1 MNLNLEEKN
10 NNSEEI
16 SINSNTSSKNYS
28 KQKPSSNQ
36 KKKRNKKNKN
46 EKSKSYNNIN
56 LGGGILSEI
65 KQISIPPILEE
76 KENLFKILQSE
87 IVNIDKGIVLLNKKK
102 KYYDEI
108 IQKLGD
114 EIQKEKKDIKINENK
129 NQEYLYMENLL
140 KDISVNEYF

>member
-1 MNLNLEEKN
+1 M
-10 NNSEEI
+10 
-16 SINSNTSSKNYS
+16 
-28 KQKPSSNQ
+28 
-36 KKKRNKKNKN
+36 
-46 EKSKSYNNIN
+46 
-56 LGGGILSEI
+56 GGGILSEI
-65 KQISIPPILEE
+65 KQISIPSILEE

-129 NQEYLYMENLL
+129 NKEYLYMENLL
-140 KDISVNEYF
+140 KDISVNEYFENNLLDDDNSFYNKIK